1 MRDMNERFIYYGEN
15 RHEAVRQWKEKT
27 GKKVFGYFC
36 CLTPEE
42 ILYAADILPVRITG
56 TGEPLQKAD
65 LHIPPNSCPFARSC
79 LDAGMRGVY
88 DYLDGVVV
96 PNSCDIIFS
105 MEYFWKN
112 LVPRPTKP
120 TLIAGVD
127 LKPFVHYLNYPEKIT
142 GREVVP
148 YYMEVLRLFRQELE
162 RSLMRPI
169 SESDLSRAVTVYN
182 EDKAQMKRMYQIRK
196 SDPPALTGYEAWQV
210 TYSSLLMPK
219 DEHASLLKKFLDEV
233 EKSGRKASE
242 GVRIYLSGS
251 AMDRVNAGIYQ
262 VIEESGGQVVSD
274 DLCVG
279 TRSFW
284 YPLNEGLPPL
294 EAIARRSLGTA
305 CPRSTVSAPIPENRW
320 AHILNTTEG
329 FQVEGAI
336 FYILKC
342 CDARLG
348 EFPHLREKFKN
359 ELNIPVLF
367 LEGDYTSEGV
377 EQMRGRVEAFI
388 EMIEG

>member
-1 MRDMNERFIYYGEN
+1 MEATFLRYAEN
-15 RHEAVRQWKEKT
+15 RHEAVREWKQKT

-42 ILYAADILPVRITG
+42 ILFAADCLPVRIAG
-56 TGEPLQKAD
+56 TGEPLQQAD
-65 LHIPPNSCPFARSC
+65 LHVPPNSCPFARSC
-79 LDAGMRGVY
+79 LDAGMRGQY

-120 TLIAGVD
+120 ALIAGVD
-127 LKPFVHYLNYPEKIT
+127 IKPYVHYINYPEKIT
-142 GREVVP
+142 GREVLP
-148 YYMEVLRLFRQELE
+148 YYLEVLKGFKQGLE
-162 RSLMRPI
+162 RTLGRSI
-169 SESDLSRAVTVYN
+169 SDQDLARSIAVYN
-182 EDKAQMKRMYQIRK
+182 EDKAQMRRMYEVRK
-196 SDPPALTGYEAWQV
+196 TAPPLLSGYEAWQI
-210 TYSSLLMPK
+210 TYAGMLMPK
-219 DEHASLLKKFLDEV
+219 DEHAALLKKTLDDLEAGPREV
-233 EKSGRKASE
+233 SE

-251 AMDRVNAGIYQ
+251 AMDGVNARIYQ
-262 VIEESGGQVVSD
+262 VIEEAGGVVVSD

-284 YPLNEGLPPL
+284 YPLNPDLPPL

-305 CPRSTVSAPIPENRW
+305 CPRSTVTAPIPENRW
-320 AHILNTTEG
+320 AHIVNTTQD
-329 FQVEGAI
+329 FNVEGAV
-336 FYILKC
+336 FYVLKC
-342 CDARLG
+342 CDARLA
-348 EFPHLREKFKN
+348 EYPHLRDRLRE
-359 ELNIPVLF
+359 ELKIPVLF
-367 LEGDYTSEGV
+367 LEGDYTTSGV

>member
-1 MRDMNERFIYYGEN
+1 MNNTFLRYTEN
-15 RHEAVRQWKEKT
+15 RHQAVRDWKQKT

-42 ILYAADILPVRITG
+42 ILFAADILPVRITG
-56 TGEPLQKAD
+56 TGEPLQQAD
-65 LHIPPNSCPFARSC
+65 LHVPPNSCPFARSC
-79 LDAGMRGVY
+79 LDAGMRGQY

-120 TLIAGVD
+120 AMIAGVD
-127 LKPFVHYLNYPEKIT
+127 IKPYVHYLNYPEKIT
-142 GREVVP
+142 GREVLP
-148 YYMEVLRLFRQELE
+148 YYLEVLKGFKQGLE
-162 RSLMRPI
+162 RTLGQVI
-169 SESDLSRAVTVYN
+169 SDEALARSIAVYN
-182 EDKAQMKRMYQIRK
+182 EDKAQMRRMYEMRK
-196 SDPPALTGYEAWQV
+196 ANPPALSGYEAWQM
-210 TYSSLLMPK
+210 TYAGVLMPK
-219 DEHASLLKKFLDEV
+219 DEHAALLKKTLDDLEANP
-233 EKSGRKASE
+233 RKVSD

-251 AMDRVNAGIYQ
+251 AMDGVNARIYQ
-262 VIEESGGQVVSD
+262 VIEESGGMVVSD

-284 YPLNEGLPPL
+284 YPLNPDLPPL

-305 CPRSTVSAPIPENRW
+305 CPRSTVTAAIPENRW
-320 AHILNTTEG
+320 AHLVNTTKD
-329 FQVEGAI
+329 FNVEGAI
-336 FYILKC
+336 FYVLKC
-342 CDARLG
+342 CDARLA
-348 EFPHLREKFKN
+348 EYPHLRDRLRE
-359 ELNIPVLF
+359 ELKIPVLY
-367 LEGDYTSEGV
+367 LEGDYTSSGV